1 MVDTLHPPP
10 SVIATWPKPNYVDP
24 ATRGPALEY
33 ICIIFSVIGLVIVAA
48 RVYSR
53 LFITKAPGL
62 DDLLVV
68 LALCVIITLCVLVIV
83 SNKVYHTGRH
93 VWDIEVDTFVGSR
106 LNIWISLWCY
116 IVAISLIKVSVLLFY
131 RRLSV
136 KFSKA
141 FLIATWIG
149 IVYNILYFLAFG
161 LALLLLC
168 HPLHAY
174 WKSFNPVWAA
184 THKYHCVSEGSTL
197 PASSALS
204 VLGDLYSTL
213 LPMVLV
219 YNLDL
224 PSRQKIALYVL
235 FAFGFMA
242 VAAGTIRTV
251 LLYNLLNVDYD
262 FTWELYVTW
271 IWGVIELYLALFAA
285 SAPGLKPFFRRFF
298 MDSINSIARNSR
310 KRMDYYGRSN
320 KGTWASETKGQI
332 SVDVAVDVERI
343 GVAYG
348 GGGEEEVDTPARE
361 RGFLHDIEHEDTKH
375 FELRASRDGKKMI
388 PMQVYKRSEGG
399 GGGGGSGSN
408 TPMNPFVSDRDR
420 SLSSNSP
427 GPNVNW
433 PMESFGRG
441 ENNYNNSR
449 TALPNPG
456 MSRTAEG
463 YRSPPPHH
471 VGLVVHP
478 PSSGDEEQDR
488 RMARGGSVKAARMR
502 AQQQAAAAASA
513 SISPVGRKRTSIINP
528 RQFEDEHD
536 GLGTGSSLESP
547 AGSDAES
554 IYGEEEE
561 EGRRPWN
568 TIMTNSSRSVHTGG
582 GHSSSSDDTLQL
594 PRMGG
599 NSASRPARIPGQGSG
614 IGYGS

>member
-10 SVIATWPKPNYVDP
+10 EVIATWPKPNYVNP
-24 ATRGPALEY
+24 ATRGLALEY
-33 ICIIFSVIGLVIVAA
+33 VCIIFSVVGVIIVAA

-68 LALCVIITLCVLVIV
+68 LALCVLITLCVLVIV

-116 IVAISLIKVSVLLFY
+116 IVGISLIKISVLLFY

-168 HPLHAY
+168 HPLDAY
-174 WKSFNPVWAA
+174 WKSFNPVWAK
-184 THKYHCVSEGSTL
+184 THKFHCAPEGTTL

-219 YNLDL
+219 YHLDL

-251 LLYNLLNVDYD
+251 LLYNLLNVNYD

-298 MDSINSIARNSR
+298 MDSIHSIARNSR
-310 KRMDYYGRSN
+310 KRMDYYGQGH
-320 KGTWASETKGQI
+320 KGTWASETKDQM

-348 GGGEEEVDTPARE
+348 GEETQARE
-361 RGFLHDIEHEDTKH
+361 RGFLHDIEQDDTKH

-399 GGGGGSGSN
+399 SD
-408 TPMNPFVSDRDR
+408 TPMNPFADHGR
-420 SLSSNSP
+420 SLSDSP
-427 GPNVNW
+427 SPNANW
-433 PMESFGRG
+433 PMESLGRDNG
-441 ENNYNNSR
+441 I

-456 MSRTAEG
+456 NQTAEG
-463 YRSPPPHH
+463 HQPPH

-478 PSSGDEEQDR
+478 PADEDR
-488 RMARGGSVKAARMR
+488 PMARSGSVKAARLR
-502 AQQQAAAAASA
+502 AQAGT
-513 SISPVGRKRTSIINP
+513 SPARKRTSIINP
-528 RQFEDEHD
+528 PQFEDEHD

-547 AGSDAES
+547 AGSDAGS
-554 IYGEEEE
+554 IYEEE
-561 EGRRPWN
+561 RPPWN
-568 TIMTNSSRSVHTGG
+568 TIMTPSSRSVHTGG

-594 PRMGG
+594 PKMGG
-599 NSASRPARIPGQGSG
+599 TSRPARIPGQGTG
-614 IGYGS
+614 IGYGP